1 MLNHRSM
8 FCTLSEPLFM
18 LSEFRFCH
26 SCLIC
31 VYVKLKED
39 VCYASWH
46 NEVVL
51 ILAYLINSGFM
62 RVNWI
67 RYLIW

>member
-1 MLNHRSM
+1 MLNHGSM
-8 FCTLSEPLFM
+8 FSTLLEPLFM
-18 LSEFRFCH
+18 LIEFGFCH

-39 VCYASWH
+39 VCYASWD

-51 ILAYLINSGFM
+51 IFA
-62 RVNWI
+62 
-67 RYLIW
+67 